1 MISSISLKQTTGS
14 LAVVILL
21 LIAFIGGCD
30 TKSAVETAAG
40 SPDSIAEVSH
50 RAVVFKELVAS
61 NREDDNSITDLSFI
75 DTNGDTVALKSF
87 EGKQNVLLV
96 FTRGFSGMLCP
107 FCTTQTSRLIANYD
121 EFKKRNT
128 EVLLVYPGSTDQLP
142 EFQQASRE
150 STDLDAFPF
159 PVLLDEDLA
168 AVKKLGI
175 AAHLAFPST
184 FLIDRMGNVRL
195 SYVGSSPSDRPSIK
209 ALLEQIDAIP
219 PN

>member
-1 MISSISLKQTTGS
+1 MISSISPRQTLTVLTVS
-14 LAVVILL
+14 IAMLALV
-21 LIAFIGGCD
+21 AGCD
-30 TKSAVETAAG
+30 AKPDVESPADAANLATEIG
-40 SPDSIAEVSH
+40 Q
-50 RAVVFKELVAS
+50 RAVVFKDQVTS
-61 NREDDNSITDLSFI
+61 NREDDNSITDLSFV

-87 EGKQNVLLV
+87 EGNQNVLLV

-128 EVLLVYPGSTDQLP
+128 EVLLVYPGSTNQLAD
-142 EFQQASRE
+142 FQQASRE

-159 PVLLDEDLA
+159 PVLLDEDLT

-175 AAHLAFPST
+175 SAHLAFPST
-184 FLIDRMGNVRL
+184 FLIDRLGNVRL

-219 PN
+219 QT